1 MSTKLSVLSKA
12 HGENTSLLTKCCLSP
27 HFHIVCIL
35 TGMLGQWWPIF
46 PGIIGLYKLGWVGV
60 VFIYLKTDYLSGCFS
75 LQPPQVQSCVFSFQ
89 SPSKCGQETPIYST
103 LTFMPKTECA
113 GFGMVGRAWAWGIRG
128 GQEGHAGI
136 QIFLLIHYRNPFLFS
151 DKVAWMFVCF
161 MPKMFFSP
169 LELPF

>member
-1 MSTKLSVLSKA
+1 MLS
-12 HGENTSLLTKCCLSP
+12 EPTFP
-27 HFHIVCIL
+27 HRVHSNRDAGAMVADLPRHHWAVQVGVGRC
-35 TGMLGQWWPIF
+35 
-46 PGIIGLYKLGWVGV
+46 GLYL
-60 VFIYLKTDYLSGCFS
+60 LKDWLSGCFS
-75 LQPPQVQSCVFSFQ
+75 LHPPQVQSCVFSFQ